1 MGIHRANDSL
11 MFALWLLRKV
21 VFVSNTES
29 QNGNCGSTAFALGD
43 VEVYPESLTL
53 VIAGKTCRVEPKIMD
68 LLTYFSARP
77 GQVLSKGRILSDVWG
92 GTHVVEEALQR
103 AVSILRKTLG
113 DNRENPV
120 FIETISKKGYRFLA
134 FPKPLSEPEADDIN
148 ITEKNIKTSP
158 LVLMVGAVIL
168 ILLTYVVINN
178 LTGQVPLA
186 PKADG
191 DSTAASA
198 EAAPVP
204 QPDKDAEPDD
214 D

>member
-1 MGIHRANDSL
+1 M
-11 MFALWLLRKV
+11 
-21 VFVSNTES
+21 SNTES

-53 VIAGKTCRVEPKIMD
+53 VIAGKECRIEPKIMD
-68 LLTYFSARP
+68 LLAYFSARP

-92 GTHVVEEALQR
+92 GTQVVEEALQR

-113 DNRENPV
+113 DNWENPV
-120 FIETISKKGYRFLA
+120 FIETISKKGYRFLVS
-134 FPKPLSEPEADDIN
+134 PKPLAESEADEIN
-148 ITEKNIKTSP
+148 ITERNIKISP
-158 LVLMVGAVIL
+158 LVLMIGAAIL
-168 ILLTYVVINN
+168 ILLTYFVLDS
-178 LTGQVPLA
+178 LTDQVPLA

-191 DSTAASA
+191 DSPVAST

-204 QPDKDAEPDD
+204 EPDD

>member
-1 MGIHRANDSL
+1 M
-11 MFALWLLRKV
+11 
-21 VFVSNTES
+21 SNTES
-29 QNGNCGSTAFALGD
+29 RNGNCGSTAFALGD

-53 VIAGKTCRVEPKIMD
+53 VIAGKACRVEPKIMD
-68 LLTYFSARP
+68 LLAYFSARP

-92 GTHVVEEALQR
+92 GTRVVEEALQR

-113 DNRENPV
+113 DNRENPI
-120 FIETISKKGYRFLA
+120 FIETISKKGYRFLV

-148 ITEKNIKTSP
+148 ITEKNIKASP
-158 LVLMVGAVIL
+158 PVLMVGAVIL
-168 ILLTYVVINN
+168 ILLTYFVLDS
-178 LTGQVPLA
+178 LTDQVPLA

-198 EAAPVP
+198 EAAPAP
-204 QPDKDAEPDD
+204 QPDKEAEPDD